1 MCFAPQLRAHFG
13 HLNFQSAPN
22 LMCFAHFDLEMCFAP
37 QRLAF
42 FQQLNFQKQSDKE
55 VLLPF

>member
-1 MCFAPQLRAHFG
+1 MCFAPQLRALFG

-55 VLLPF
+55 VLFPF